1 MKNLL
6 PHIII
11 VRPLNV
17 LAAIISILLSSIITQ
32 YDGHSINII
41 YATLVVIFFTAGA
54 NTLNDFFD
62 YEIDIVNRPNRP
74 LSSGKVPKNYALIY
88 SILYFIIGLFFA
100 YQLNY
105 NSKIVSI
112 FISFPLLILYNYNL
126 KGYPLIG
133 NIVVALILS
142 LTFVFAGYVFN
153 NITPM
158 IIPSILAFGL
168 TLIREVIKDIA
179 DIKGDRKVG
188 LKTFPIIFGKEKS
201 FKLCVVLSVLFGLG
215 AFIPFINGY
224 YNMFYG
230 VLLILTVEIP
240 LAKVVILI
248 INKPS
253 IAMVK
258 KSADLLKISTFGGLL
273 SILAGTV

>member
-11 VRPLNV
+11 IRPLNI

-32 YDGHSINII
+32 YNGPSVNII

-62 YEIDIVNRPNRP
+62 YEIDMVNRPNRP
-74 LSSGKVPKNYALIY
+74 LSSGKVTKNYALIY

-105 NSKIVSI
+105 SSKIVSI

-142 LTFVFAGYVFN
+142 LTFVFSGYVFN

-168 TLIREVIKDIA
+168 TLIREIIKDIA

-188 LKTFPIIFGKEKS
+188 LKTFPIIFGKGKS
-201 FKLCVVLSVLFGLG
+201 FKLCMVLSVLFGVG

-253 IAMVK
+253 ITMVK

>member
-11 VRPLNV
+11 IRPLNI
-17 LAAIISILLSSIITQ
+17 LAAIISILLSSVITQ
-32 YDGHSINII
+32 YNGPSINIV

-62 YEIDIVNRPNRP
+62 YEIDMVNRPNRP

-105 NSKIVSI
+105 SSKIVSI

-168 TLIREVIKDIA
+168 TLIREIIKDIA

-201 FKLCVVLSVLFGLG
+201 FKLCVVLSVLFGVG

-248 INKPS
+248 INKPN
-253 IAMVK
+253 ITMVK